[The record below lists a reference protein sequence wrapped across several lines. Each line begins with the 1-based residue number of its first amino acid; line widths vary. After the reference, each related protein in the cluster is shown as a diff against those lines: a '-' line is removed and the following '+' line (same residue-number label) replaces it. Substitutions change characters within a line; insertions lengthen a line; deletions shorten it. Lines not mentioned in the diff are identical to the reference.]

1 MASFAG
7 MEGVASYFQ
16 LKCLISNNR
25 SWDFMDFCMII
36 VWSAMVEVNG
46 GASDED
52 RKEVD
57 WSLEL
62 TASTRDMSGHETHR
76 ASMATGN
83 KVVDARFFGLEQGIA
98 RGVSSARTI
107 IQSL

>member
-1 MASFAG
+1 MVVCLASFAG

-52 RKEVD
+52 RK
-57 WSLEL
+57 
-62 TASTRDMSGHETHR
+62 ASYYYY
-76 ASMATGN
+76 
-83 KVVDARFFGLEQGIA
+83 FFVL
-98 RGVSSARTI
+98 
-107 IQSL
+107 